1 MVEIGFIL
9 HSPLAG
15 VALFILAGAAFLWGC
30 IVAGK
35 ILAQLRLKRLLLFIS
50 FLYVFYIAV
59 VLLTSDSNV
68 PLSQQLLITNQSL
81 IDKARIKTMDAALA
95 VLDAPS
101 QFRSLYSGH
110 GNPADFAFMEDGD
123 EVRLTPIP
131 ANSESEPTSSENQMD
146 APTSSTPL
154 PQFNGPNAVFSN
166 ASIYSIG
173 FLENG
178 NLLVTI
184 QVPGGISGDY
194 QGYIQEEAFKCSILE
209 AYPDRLYCNGPGF
222 DAGQRLTIRIHELS
236 SNEIVYEAEFTVP
249 P

>member
-1 MVEIGFIL
+1 V
-9 HSPLAG
+9 
-15 VALFILAGAAFLWGC
+15 VLFILAGAAFLWGC
-30 IVAGK
+30 VVAGK
-35 ILAQLRLKRLLLFIS
+35 ILAQLRAKRLLLFTS
-50 FLYVFYIAV
+50 FLYVFYIVV

-68 PLSQQLLITNQSL
+68 PLSQQLLTTNRRL
-81 IDKARIKTMDAALA
+81 IENARTKTMDAALA
-95 VLDAPS
+95 LLDAPS

-110 GNPADFAFMEDGD
+110 GNPADFAFTDDVD
-123 EVRLTPIP
+123 EARLTPIP
-131 ANSESEPTSSENQMD
+131 ANPESEQMSSENQID
-146 APTSSTPL
+146 APSSSAPL
-154 PQFNGPNAVFSN
+154 PQFSRPNAIFSS

-184 QVPGGISGDY
+184 QVPGGISGNY
-194 QGYIQEEAFKCSILE
+194 QGYIQEKAFKCSILE

-222 DAGQRLTIRIHELS
+222 EKGQRLTIRIHEQS